1 MVKATLNDIARKVGV
16 SKSLVSMYLNNHK
29 LAGRIAND
37 TKNRI
42 DSAVRELKYQP
53 SFAARALCN
62 GKTKTIGMI
71 CGGIKNP
78 YFAYLVEDAM
88 EEAAKSGYQLLLSL
102 TRWIPEEEEK
112 ALENLLNRQIDGLIC
127 CIEADEGTRAYE
139 LLRNA
144 PIPVLFLNYPD
155 PNFFSV
161 CADLKPA
168 MLEALRLLAGHGC
181 RTVYG
186 CFYEKSLWP
195 SAFSSACAELGLK
208 MEFLRESWDDR
219 TVAEFVRKVVTENDH
234 GYVFNGYRMR
244 SRMLREFRRYPDYC
258 PEVVAGVDD
267 YTIMEDSDYV
277 VGGIYTDT
285 PAEIRLAVNLL
296 LAAVREPQE
305 QRILDL
311 KSVFLTKEEVRAR
324 QRLLADSIR
333 VPFPNF

>member
-112 ALENLLNRQIDGLIC
+112 AL
-127 CIEADEGTRAYE
+127 
-139 LLRNA
+139 
-144 PIPVLFLNYPD
+144 
-155 PNFFSV
+155 
-161 CADLKPA
+161 
-168 MLEALRLLAGHGC
+168 
-181 RTVYG
+181 
-186 CFYEKSLWP
+186 
-195 SAFSSACAELGLK
+195 
-208 MEFLRESWDDR
+208 
-219 TVAEFVRKVVTENDH
+219 
-234 GYVFNGYRMR
+234 
-244 SRMLREFRRYPDYC
+244 
-258 PEVVAGVDD
+258 
-267 YTIMEDSDYV
+267 
-277 VGGIYTDT
+277 
-285 PAEIRLAVNLL
+285 
-296 LAAVREPQE
+296 
-305 QRILDL
+305 
-311 KSVFLTKEEVRAR
+311 
-324 QRLLADSIR
+324 
-333 VPFPNF
+333 

>member
-1 MVKATLNDIARKVGV
+1 
-16 SKSLVSMYLNNHK
+16 
-29 LAGRIAND
+29 
-37 TKNRI
+37 
-42 DSAVRELKYQP
+42 
-53 SFAARALCN
+53 
-62 GKTKTIGMI
+62 
-71 CGGIKNP
+71 
-78 YFAYLVEDAM
+78 
-88 EEAAKSGYQLLLSL
+88 
-102 TRWIPEEEEK
+102 
-112 ALENLLNRQIDGLIC
+112 
-127 CIEADEGTRAYE
+127 
-139 LLRNA
+139 
-144 PIPVLFLNYPD
+144 
-155 PNFFSV
+155 
-161 CADLKPA
+161 
-168 MLEALRLLAGHGC
+168 
-181 RTVYG
+181 
-186 CFYEKSLWP
+186 
-195 SAFSSACAELGLK
+195 

-219 TVAEFVRKVVTENDH
+219 TVAEFVRKVMAESDH